1 MTPYDW
7 KTVTKACLPGGEF
20 LLWLTKYKLT
30 RPQSAENKTS
40 NDTQLK
46 TVGSATLKGYGKYKS
61 DIAQSRLSKETLNQI
76 MAIDILTWKSLP
88 PSDGKL
94 STLSNIKQRPDE
106 RYKDF
111 VARLKTAVKKIIKST
126 EPTDVRTKLKPGQA
140 LRGRLG
146 LRKAEA
152 LGIPTGS
159 VARPI
164 RKKSP

>member
-46 TVGSATLKGYGKYKS
+46 TVGSATLKGDGKYKS

-76 MAIDILTWKSLP
+76 MAIGILT
-88 PSDGKL
+88 
-94 STLSNIKQRPDE
+94 
-106 RYKDF
+106 
-111 VARLKTAVKKIIKST
+111 
-126 EPTDVRTKLKPGQA
+126 
-140 LRGRLG
+140 
-146 LRKAEA
+146 
-152 LGIPTGS
+152 
-159 VARPI
+159 
-164 RKKSP
+164 

>member
-20 LLWLTKYKLT
+20 LLTKYKLT

-76 MAIDILTWKSLP
+76 MAIGILT
-88 PSDGKL
+88 
-94 STLSNIKQRPDE
+94 
-106 RYKDF
+106 
-111 VARLKTAVKKIIKST
+111 
-126 EPTDVRTKLKPGQA
+126 
-140 LRGRLG
+140 
-146 LRKAEA
+146 
-152 LGIPTGS
+152 
-159 VARPI
+159 
-164 RKKSP
+164 